1 MISQEL
7 IDYLEK
13 QFPNK
18 SPDLADNDRQIW
30 YKSGQ
35 SSVVTHLK
43 KILNDKENNLLN
55 QKVIGDI
62 K

>member
-1 MISQEL
+1 MINQEL

-18 SPDLADNDRQIW
+18 SPDLKDSDRQIW
-30 YKSGQ
+30 FKSGQ

-43 KILNDKENNLLN
+43 KILNENENNILN
-55 QKVIGDI
+55 KKVIGDI